1 MGQEAVTVAGTT
13 AELHRD
19 HSMPVTQQLPPA
31 ACAAIEEFKRWSDD
45 HWNTEEKNN
54 TITEPLYHYTD
65 GRGLK
70 GIIESQTIW
79 FTDYR
84 HLNDPSELSYGIE
97 KARDLMREAATG
109 ADVYG
114 QKFLECLSDMFS
126 PKKLSTSL
134 EFFIASFSRDRDEL
148 GQWRAYADNGRGYAL
163 GIQASVF
170 DDFKDFA
177 LSPVFYCPTKI
188 LSRHSVAIDKA
199 LAIFQNAVGA
209 EPLLMGDVD
218 VFDQFVQTFC
228 RNVLA
233 SVLIVNCLTSKHK
246 AYDREEEVRLI
257 ILGDRDRLTPRIRTR
272 LRGSEI
278 VPYIAQ
284 PLAVRGP
291 EAIFEIVTGPAA
303 GADAERTVR
312 TMFNS
317 FNIDPNTPIS
327 PSDIPYR
334 AL

>member
-1 MGQEAVTVAGTT
+1 MDKGAVTVRGTT
-13 AELHRD
+13 ARITQ
-19 HSMPVTQQLPPA
+19 MPDTIQLPTA
-31 ACAAIEEFKRWSDD
+31 LRAAIEEFERWSDD
-45 HWNTEEKNN
+45 LLRTEQQNN

-97 KARDLMREAATG
+97 KARDLMRQAATG

-114 QKFLECLSDMFS
+114 RAFLECLSDM
-126 PKKLSTSL
+126 LSLRKFARL
-134 EFFIASFSRDRDEL
+134 EFFIASFSRERDEL

-163 GIQASVF
+163 GIQASVL
-170 DDFKDFA
+170 DDLEAFV
-177 LSPVFYCPTKI
+177 SPVFYSTKEI
-188 LSRHSVAIDKA
+188 LRRHSVAIDKA
-199 LAIFQNAVGA
+199 FELFRNAMDA
-209 EPLLMGDVD
+209 DPCLRENPDL
-218 VFDQFVQTFC
+218 FDQFVQTFC
-228 RNVLA
+228 RTVLA
-233 SVLIVNCLTSKHK
+233 SVLIWNCLTSKHN
-246 AYDREEEVRLI
+246 AYDREQEVRLI
-257 ILGDRDRLTPRIRTR
+257 ILGERDKLTPKITTR

-284 PLAVRGP
+284 QLAIRGA

-312 TMFNS
+312 TMLRS
-317 FNIDPNTPIS
+317 FNIDDKVPFES
-327 PSDIPYR
+327 SGIPYR
-334 AL
+334 PL